1 MRVFPLRPFRAPVR
15 SARRSHPRRAIRLPV
30 IRLSLLLLS
39 LAMLTGCACRQPSA
53 EAGTKAAQVSPAES
67 PLLLEHPATG
77 GMLYSREPELLRRYT
92 KFQVEHVVL
101 REERPETFQGASLDE
116 KAAMV
121 FITHDIFVDALRRGG
136 WEVTDTPGPGVARLR
151 LMIFGMQ
158 ATEVVP
164 SDAAYDTPFG
174 RIDLSRLDD
183 SGRAALMGNITIG
196 GELTD
201 AETGAR
207 LLSYVERCSV
217 TGLDPLRAFGRWDA
231 ARSGV
236 EASAASLVRG
246 WNRLHG
252 K

>member
-1 MRVFPLRPFRAPVR
+1 MRAFPLRPFRVPVR
-15 SARRSHPRRAIRLPV
+15 SMVRPRPRRAALT
-30 IRLSLLLLS
+30 LLLLS
-39 LAMLTGCACRQPSA
+39 LALLTGCACRQPSA
-53 EAGTKAAQVSPAES
+53 ASADVKAAQVSPADA
-67 PLLLEHPATG
+67 PLLLEHPTTG
-77 GMLYSREPELLRRYT
+77 GMLYAREPELLRRYT
-92 KFQVEHVVL
+92 RFQVEHVVL
-101 REERPETFQGASLDE
+101 REERPETFRGASIEE

-121 FITHDIFVDALRRGG
+121 FMTYDIFVDALRRGG

-196 GELTD
+196 GELAD

-207 LLSYVERCSV
+207 LLGYVERCSV

>member
-1 MRVFPLRPFRAPVR
+1 MRVSPLRPLHVAARYQVRTRPLILPPV
-15 SARRSHPRRAIRLPV
+15 
-30 IRLSLLLLS
+30 LLLLV
-39 LAMLTGCACRQPSA
+39 LLLTLTGCACRQPPATSDTQAGQASA
-53 EAGTKAAQVSPAES
+53 ANA

-92 KFQVEHVVL
+92 KFLMEHVVL
-101 REERPETFQGASLDE
+101 REERPEAFRGATIEE

-121 FITHDIFVDALRRGG
+121 FMTHDMFVDALRRGG
-136 WEVTDTPGPGVARLR
+136 WEVTDQPGPGVARLR

-158 ATEVVP
+158 ATEVAP
-164 SDAAYDTPFG
+164 TDAAYETPFG

-183 SGRAALMGNITIG
+183 SGRAALMGNITLG

-201 AETGAR
+201 SETGAR
-207 LLSYVERCSV
+207 LLSFVERCSV
-217 TGLDPLRAFGRWDA
+217 TGLDPVRAFGRWNA

-236 EASAASLVRG
+236 EASAATLVRG